1 MGVGVMMLGRRL
13 AGRLARPAVF
23 VAALMMVWG
32 GSAAA
37 QTYGEAPMLA
47 ERVAA
52 GTLPPVEER
61 LPENPATIDPLSAGT
76 YGGQIEWLAGRAR
89 DIRIMNVYGY
99 ARLVGYDAELNLV
112 ADILESY
119 EVEGGRI
126 FTFHLRPGLR
136 WSDGEPFTTEAFRY
150 EWFDVQQNEDLRPY
164 GPDFRLLV
172 EGELPEV
179 EIIDDYT
186 VRYSWSQPNP
196 RLIPALAGA
205 RPLYLY
211 APGHYLQQYHQAYAN
226 PDTLQAAVESAE
238 VQDWTVLHLRR
249 GNLYSATNP
258 ELPVLQPWV
267 NTTAPPSERFQ
278 FVRNPFYHRVDN
290 EGRQLPYIDSVYV
303 NISDSSL
310 IAAQTGTGGSD
321 LQARHIRID
330 DYAFLAQ
337 GAETNNYYIDLWDT
351 VLGSEIALYPNLTAA
366 DPVWRELMRDVRFR
380 RALSMAVYRDEI
392 NEIIYFGLGRISNNT
407 VVPSSPFW
415 TEGLA
420 TEWTQYDIDR
430 ANDLLDEIG
439 LTEYEDGVRLLPDGR
454 PLEIVV
460 ETAGERGQE
469 VDALQLIADS
479 WSRIGVA
486 LFINNSQRDVF
497 RNRIF
502 SGETNMSVWF
512 GLDNG
517 LITPSTVPT
526 ELAPVD
532 QNWLQYPAWG
542 QYWQAAAG
550 AGEAP
555 DLPWAEE
562 LVDLYREWLVTY
574 DEDRKIEIVSRM
586 LEIHAD
592 QVTSIGLIQS
602 IPQPIVVAN
611 RLHNVPVE
619 AVYSWDP
626 GAHFGRYR
634 TDTFWVDQ

>member
-1 MGVGVMMLGRRL
+1 MNS
-13 AGRLARPAVF
+13 GRLTAI
-23 VAALMMVWG
+23 VAGLAILWG
-32 GSAAA
+32 GACGA
-37 QTYGEAPMLA
+37 QPYQEAPILG
-47 ERVAA
+47 EQVAA
-52 GTLPPVEER
+52 GTLPPVDQR
-61 LPENPATIDPLSAGT
+61 LPETPATIQPASAGA
-76 YGGQIEWLAGRAR
+76 YGGQIEWLAGRSR

-99 ARLVGYDAELNLV
+99 ARLVGYDADLNLV

-119 EVEGGRI
+119 EVEDGRI

-150 EWFDVQQNEDLRPY
+150 EWFDVQMNEDLSPY
-164 GPDFRLLV
+164 GPDFQLVV

-186 VRYSWSQPNP
+186 IRYSWSQPNP
-196 RLIPALAGA
+196 RLLPALAGA
-205 RPLYLY
+205 TPLYLY
-211 APGHYLQQYHQAYAN
+211 APGHYLGQYHEAYAD
-226 PDTLQAAVESAE
+226 PAALQDLVTEAQVE
-238 VQDWTVLHLRR
+238 DWTVLHLRR

-258 ELPVLQPWV
+258 DLPVLQPWV
-267 NTTAPPSERFQ
+267 NTTESPSERFR
-278 FVRNPFYHRVDN
+278 FTRNPYYHRVDDQ
-290 EGRQLPYIDSVYV
+290 GRQLPYIDDVYV

-330 DYAFLAQ
+330 DYAFLAE
-337 GAETNNYYIDLWDT
+337 GAETNDYYIDLWNT
-351 VLGSEIALYPNLTAA
+351 VLGSEIALYPNMTAA
-366 DPVWRELMRDVRFR
+366 DPVWRDLMRDVRFR
-380 RALSMAVYRDEI
+380 RALSLAVYREEI
-392 NEIIYFGLGRISNNT
+392 NEIIYFGLGRLSNNT
-407 VVPSSPFW
+407 VVPTSPYW
-415 TEGLA
+415 TEEIA
-420 TEWTQYDIDR
+420 HHWTQYDIER
-430 ANDLLDEIG
+430 ANDLLDDIG
-439 LTEYEDGVRLLPDGR
+439 LTDYENGIRLLPDGR
-454 PLEIVV
+454 RLEIVV

-479 WSRIGVA
+479 WQRIGVA
-486 LFINNSQRDVF
+486 LYINNSQRDVF

-502 SGETNMSVWF
+502 SGETVMSVWF

-517 LITPSTVPT
+517 LITPETVPT

-542 QYWQAAAG
+542 QYWQAAGG

-562 LVDLYREWLVTY
+562 LVDLYSEWLVTS
-574 DEDRKIEIVSRM
+574 DDDRKREIVTRM

-592 QVTSIGLIQS
+592 EVTSIGLIQS
-602 IPQPIVVAN
+602 IPQPIVVSN
-611 RLHNVPVE
+611 RLHNVPEE

-634 TDTFWVDQ
+634 MDTFWVDQ

>member
-1 MGVGVMMLGRRL
+1 MNL
-13 AGRLARPAVF
+13 GRLAAAI
-23 VAALMMVWG
+23 AALAVLWG
-32 GSAAA
+32 GGLAA
-37 QTYGEAPMLA
+37 QPYEQAPALE

-52 GTLPPVEER
+52 GTLPPVDER
-61 LPENPATIDPLSAGT
+61 LPEVPATIVPLSAGE

-99 ARLVGYDAELNLV
+99 SRLVGYDAELNLV
-112 ADILESY
+112 ADILESFD
-119 EVEGGRI
+119 VEDGRI
-126 FTFHLRPGLR
+126 FTFNLRPGMR
-136 WSDGEPFTTEAFRY
+136 WSDGAPFTTEDFRY
-150 EWFDVQQNEDLRPY
+150 EWFDVQLNEDIRPY

-172 EGELPEV
+172 DGELPVV

-186 VRYSWSQPNP
+186 IRYSWSQPNP

-211 APGHYLQQYHQAYAN
+211 APSHYLSQYHGDYADA
-226 PDTLQAAVESAE
+226 DTLQAEVLAAE
-238 VQDWTVLHLRR
+238 VQDWSVLHVRR
-249 GNLYSATNP
+249 GNLYAATNP
-258 ELPVLQPWV
+258 DLPILQPWV
-267 NTTAPPSERFQ
+267 NTTRPPSERFH
-278 FVRNPFYHRVDN
+278 FVRNPYYHRVDDQ
-290 EGRQLPYIDSVYV
+290 GRQLPYIDSVYV

-351 VLGSEIALYPNLTAA
+351 VLGSEIALYPNMTAA

-380 RALSMAVYRDEI
+380 RALSMAVYREEI

-415 TEGLA
+415 TEELA
-420 TEWTQYDIDR
+420 TAWTEYDIGA

-439 LTEYEDGVRLLPDGR
+439 LTEYRDGIRLLPDGR
-454 PLEIVV
+454 RLEIVV

-479 WSRIGVA
+479 WRRIGVA

-502 SGETNMSVWF
+502 AGETNMSVWF

-517 LITPSTVPT
+517 LITPQTVPT

-542 QYWQAAAG
+542 QFWQAAGG

-562 LVDLYREWLVTY
+562 LVDLYSEWLVSS
-574 DEDRKIEIVSRM
+574 DEDRKVEIVTRM
-586 LEIHAD
+586 LEIHAE

-602 IPQPIVVAN
+602 IPQPIVVAD

-626 GAHFGRYR
+626 GGHFGRYR
-634 TDTFWVDQ
+634 MDTFWVDP

>member
-1 MGVGVMMLGRRL
+1 MILGRRL
-13 AGRLARPAVF
+13 AGRLAGGLARPAAI

-32 GSAAA
+32 GNAAA
-37 QTYGEAPMLA
+37 QTYSEAPMLA

-52 GTLPPVEER
+52 STLPPVEER
-61 LPENPATIDPLSAGT
+61 LPERPATIDPLSAGA

-211 APGHYLQQYHQAYAN
+211 APGHYLQQYHQAYAD

-278 FVRNPFYHRVDN
+278 FVRNP
-290 EGRQLPYIDSVYV
+290 
-303 NISDSSL
+303 
-310 IAAQTGTGGSD
+310 
-321 LQARHIRID
+321 
-330 DYAFLAQ
+330 
-337 GAETNNYYIDLWDT
+337 
-351 VLGSEIALYPNLTAA
+351 
-366 DPVWRELMRDVRFR
+366 
-380 RALSMAVYRDEI
+380 
-392 NEIIYFGLGRISNNT
+392 
-407 VVPSSPFW
+407 
-415 TEGLA
+415 
-420 TEWTQYDIDR
+420 
-430 ANDLLDEIG
+430 
-439 LTEYEDGVRLLPDGR
+439 
-454 PLEIVV
+454 
-460 ETAGERGQE
+460 
-469 VDALQLIADS
+469 
-479 WSRIGVA
+479 
-486 LFINNSQRDVF
+486 
-497 RNRIF
+497 
-502 SGETNMSVWF
+502 
-512 GLDNG
+512 
-517 LITPSTVPT
+517 
-526 ELAPVD
+526 
-532 QNWLQYPAWG
+532 
-542 QYWQAAAG
+542 
-550 AGEAP
+550 
-555 DLPWAEE
+555 
-562 LVDLYREWLVTY
+562 
-574 DEDRKIEIVSRM
+574 
-586 LEIHAD
+586 
-592 QVTSIGLIQS
+592 
-602 IPQPIVVAN
+602 
-611 RLHNVPVE
+611 
-619 AVYSWDP
+619 
-626 GAHFGRYR
+626 
-634 TDTFWVDQ
+634 